1 MKYRSQIMISLNL
14 SVINKKTQDQR
25 KMSDCR

>member
-1 MKYRSQIMISLNL
+1 MKHRSQIMISLNL
-14 SVINKKTQDQR
+14 SVINKKNQDQR